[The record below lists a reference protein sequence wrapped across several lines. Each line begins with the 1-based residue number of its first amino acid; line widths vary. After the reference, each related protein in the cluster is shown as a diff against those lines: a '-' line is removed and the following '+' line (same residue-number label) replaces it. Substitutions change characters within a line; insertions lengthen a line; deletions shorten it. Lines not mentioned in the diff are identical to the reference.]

1 MKNEYYY
8 VTGICSLIGL
18 SLRRARRQGFGRRG
32 RTLRRPVIP
41 LSNNSHGSTE
51 CTEIFTMFLIIV
63 PEFRVSVAN
72 KNICGH

>member
-18 SLRRARRQGFGRRG
+18 SLRR
-32 RTLRRPVIP
+32 TLRRPVI
-41 LSNNSHGSTE
+41 LFSNKSHGSTE
-51 CTEIFTMFLIIV
+51 CTETFSMFLIIV
-63 PEFRVSVAN
+63 PELRASVAN